1 MKFASTLASALL
13 ALTAAI
19 HSVDAVAYDRVVA
32 FGDSLTDDGN
42 LLSLLGLP
50 GSPYYQGRFSN
61 GPVAVEVMAAQLGA
75 SLTDYAVGGAQ
86 TGNGGMLT
94 QIAQYGASLPHGQ
107 AVAANAGAG
116 AASTLYF
123 VWGGPNDFYSGSNV
137 FVPTTAGK
145 AADNIKTGITNL
157 YNLGARDF
165 FVPLMPDLGL
175 TPSALKANA
184 SVPIYSSTA
193 TADSLSFNSLLSANL
208 QTLSNTLS
216 GIHIYSFDT
225 LSYLRQQIQQRGAQG
240 FDVTDACFSGSY
252 KSSAGTVCSNPDQYL
267 FWDGVHPT
275 AIAHTLL
282 GDAFAASLSAV
293 PEPSSWLML
302 LAGVLA
308 LTAVSAQR
316 RRAAARPVA
325 QPAMATAARRA

>member
-1 MKFASTLASALL
+1 MKFASTLTGALL
-13 ALTAAI
+13 ALTAVT
-19 HSVDAVAYDRVVA
+19 HSVDAAAYDQVVA

-42 LLSLLGLP
+42 LLAMLGLP
-50 GSPYYQGRFSN
+50 GTPYYQGRFSN

-94 QIAQYGASLPHGQ
+94 QIAQYGASLPHGP
-107 AVAANAGAG
+107 AGVASTAAS
-116 AASTLYF
+116 ASTLYF
-123 VWGGPNDFYSGSNV
+123 VWGGPNDFYSGNNI
-137 FVPTTAGK
+137 FVPTTASK
-145 AADNIKTGITNL
+145 AADNIKIGITNL

-175 TPSALKANA
+175 TPSARAANA
-184 SVPIYSSTA
+184 SVPTYSSTA
-193 TADSLSFNSLLSANL
+193 TAGSLSFNSLLSANL

-282 GDAFAASLSAV
+282 GEAFANSLSAV
-293 PEPSSWLML
+293 PEPSSWLLL

-308 LTAVSAQR
+308 LTAASAQR
-316 RRAAARPVA
+316 RRAARPA
-325 QPAMATAARRA
+325 AATAARRA